1 MVKQVKPTVKY
12 ECEVCNKGYATEKA
26 ALKCEQK
33 HAADKLKEEQ
43 QQAERN
49 KLWNALIDIRCTSR
63 SFKELEERAR
73 TALREHYGKD
83 FVFELGVGDYAR
95 VVITYV
101 VKGVM
106 NGDYYYDSSWK
117 QLNTS
122 NILRDLGFK
131 TGCGGGNG
139 KTYSWQAYCEPL
151 STFPAI
157 YKATNERNVLVDIAR
172 KELSAVVDRY
182 NAALKADGE
191 YSMLQREADT
201 LNERIKE
208 LTEKLLETREAAN
221 LIKDSLY
228 RPAYNAECS
237 AIIQALPTDGKEF
250 CKDPVRP
257 YF

>member
-49 KLWNALIDIRCTSR
+49 KLRYTLIDIRCTSR

-83 FVFELGVGDYAR
+83 FVFELGIDDYSR

-101 VKGVM
+101 VKGVVS
-106 NGDYYYDSSWK
+106 GDYYYDSSWK

-122 NILRDLGFK
+122 SILRDLGFK

-139 KTYSWQAYCEPL
+139 KTYSWQVYREPL
-151 STFPAI
+151 ITFPAI
-157 YKATNERNVLVDIAR
+157 YKATNERNALVDIAR

-182 NAALKADGE
+182 NTALEADSE
-191 YSMLQREADT
+191 YSRLQRESDK
-201 LNERIKE
+201 I
-208 LTEKLLETREAAN
+208 TEQISKLKKQRQEISEASK

-228 RPAYNAECS
+228 RPAYNAECN
-237 AIIQALPTDGKEF
+237 AIIQALPAEGKEF
-250 CKDPVRP
+250 CKDPVQP

>member
-49 KLWNALIDIRCTSR
+49 KLRDTLIDIRCTSR

-73 TALREHYGKD
+73 TALRGHYGKD
-83 FVFELGVGDYAR
+83 FVFELGVDDYSR

-101 VKGVM
+101 VKGVVS
-106 NGDYYYDSSWK
+106 GDYYYDSSWK

-122 NILRDLGFK
+122 SILRDLGFK

-139 KTYSWQAYCEPL
+139 KTYSWQVYCEPL
-151 STFPAI
+151 ITFPEIFKAI
-157 YKATNERNVLVDIAR
+157 NERNSLVDNAR

-182 NAALKADGE
+182 NAALKADSE
-191 YSMLQREADT
+191 YSRLQREADS
-201 LNERIKE
+201 LNTHIKE
-208 LTEKLLETREAAN
+208 LTNQLHETREAAN

-228 RPAYNAECS
+228 RPAYNAECN

-250 CKDPVRP
+250 CEYPVQP

>member
-43 QQAERN
+43 QKAERT
-49 KLWNALIDIRCTSR
+49 KLRDTLINIRCTSR
-63 SFKELEERAR
+63 SFKELEERTR
-73 TALREHYGKD
+73 TALREHYGED
-83 FVFELGVGDYAR
+83 FVFELGVGNNSR
-95 VVITYV
+95 LVITYV
-101 VKGVM
+101 TDQVVR
-106 NGDYYYDSSWK
+106 GDYYYDSSWK

-139 KTYSWQAYCEPL
+139 KTYSWQVYSEPL
-151 STFPAI
+151 IRFPAI
-157 YKATNERNVLVDIAR
+157 YKATNERKILVDIAR

-182 NAALKADGE
+182 DAALKANIQ
-191 YSMLQREADT
+191 YSRLQRESD
-201 LNERIKE
+201 EI
-208 LTEKLLETREAAN
+208 TEQISKLKKQRQEISEAAN
-221 LIKDSLY
+221 MIKESLY
-228 RPAYNAECS
+228 RPAYNAECT
-237 AIIQALPTDGKEF
+237 AIIQALPAEGKEF
-250 CKDPVRP
+250 CKDPVQP